1 MPGSSYGKNVF
12 SVGKKTVFSVVA
24 LIFKFFEHHL
34 NLCGMDN
41 SGETRVTVIRGM
53 HDEGTHFQTHRA
65 THRLT
70 YIRKSECGTI
80 NAYQR

>member
-1 MPGSSYGKNVF
+1 MCFQLEKKPF
-12 SVGKKTVFSVVA
+12 SSVVA
-24 LIFKFFEHHL
+24 LIFKFFENHL

-41 SGETRVTVIRGM
+41 SGETRVTVTRGM

-65 THRLT
+65 TYHLT

-80 NAYQR
+80 NAYQS